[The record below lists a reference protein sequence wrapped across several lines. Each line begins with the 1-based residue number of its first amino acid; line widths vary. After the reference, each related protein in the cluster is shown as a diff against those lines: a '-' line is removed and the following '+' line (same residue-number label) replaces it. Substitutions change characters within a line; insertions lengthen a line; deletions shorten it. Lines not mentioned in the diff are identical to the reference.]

1 MTSTL
6 LRPLLLAFIFL
17 AMTGASSGV
26 FAQQGRGCVND
37 RYGNPQCP
45 PPGGRCM
52 ADINGEIR
60 CSTPGGGILID
71 RYRMPVCGPG
81 QCMAD
86 RTGDIVCSVTPR
98 GAAATNIN
106 GEVVC
111 TGGCVAA
118 SAEACVTPTR

>member
-1 MTSTL
+1 MTHTQIRAL
-6 LRPLLLAFIFL
+6 LMAAMLAVSF
-17 AMTGASSGV
+17 AAA
-26 FAQQGRGCVND
+26 AQQGRGCVND
-37 RYGNPQCP
+37 RYGGPQCP

-60 CSTPGGGILID
+60 CSTPGGGILLD

-86 RTGDIVCSVTPR
+86 RTGDIVCSATAR
-98 GAAATNIN
+98 GSAATNIN
-106 GEVVC
+106 GEAVC

-118 SAEACVTPTR
+118 SAAACTVPVK